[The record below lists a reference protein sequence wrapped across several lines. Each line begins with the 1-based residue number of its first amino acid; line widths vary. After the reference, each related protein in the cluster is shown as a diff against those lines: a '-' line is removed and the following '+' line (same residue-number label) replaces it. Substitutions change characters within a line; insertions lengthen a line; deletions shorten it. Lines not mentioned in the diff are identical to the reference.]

1 MRRVWRWRS
10 ECFETRCFGYSVA
23 GVALLSTPCRFVS
36 FCDGCL
42 AGNMFIQG
50 IAASRILG
58 FELDGIDFLNVH
70 TMLSVIA
77 LDSLTIALR

>member
-1 MRRVWRWRS
+1 
-10 ECFETRCFGYSVA
+10 
-23 GVALLSTPCRFVS
+23 
-36 FCDGCL
+36 
-42 AGNMFIQG
+42 MFIQG